1 MRLKN
6 KVAIVTGAA
15 QGIGFSVAELFLREG
30 AVVYLADVNG
40 DAVAAAAAKLG
51 GSAVA
56 KSCDVSEKA
65 ACNQLVEDVMKEQG
79 HLDILVNNAGIL
91 RTGDVLEISEEDF
104 DAVLGVN
111 LKGAFLLSQV
121 AGKVMVDQETGGS
134 IINMSSVNA
143 LLTIPNILPYNVSK
157 GGLNQ
162 LTRVMAVALAQKGV
176 RVNGVGP
183 GSIATEML
191 EKVMEDDAA
200 RHAILSRTPMGRTGT
215 PEEIARVALFLA
227 SEDSS
232 YVTGQIIYAD
242 GGRLG
247 LNYTSP
253 VPAA

>member
-1 MRLKN
+1 MRLRD

-15 QGIGFSVAELFLREG
+15 QGIGYSIAAVFVEQG
-30 AVVYLADVNG
+30 AIVYLADTNF
-40 DAVAAAAAKLG
+40 AAAKTAAAKLG
-51 GSAVA
+51 KKAVA
-56 KSCDVSEKA
+56 KACDVSKKSECLK
-65 ACNQLVEDVMKEQG
+65 LVADVVKEQG

-111 LKGAFLLSQV
+111 LKGAFLLSQA
-121 AGKVMVDQETGGS
+121 AGKVMVDQKTGGS

-162 LTRVMAVALAQKGV
+162 LTRVMAISLAQRGV
-176 RVNGVGP
+176 RVNGIGP

-191 EKVMEDDAA
+191 EKVMEDEAA
-200 RHAILSRTPMGRTGT
+200 RQTILSRTPMGRTGQ
-215 PEEIARVALFLA
+215 PEEIANVALFLA
-227 SEDSS
+227 SEESS
-232 YVTGQIIYAD
+232 YITGQIIYAD

-253 VPAA
+253 VPTV

>member
-1 MRLKN
+1 MRLKD

-15 QGIGFSVAELFLREG
+15 QGIGFGVAELFVREG
-30 AVVYLADVNG
+30 AIVYLADVNG
-40 DAVAAAAAKLG
+40 DAVAAAAKKLG
-51 GSAVA
+51 DTAIS
-56 KSCDVSEKA
+56 KICDISQKA
-65 ACNQLVEDVMKEQG
+65 ACVQLVADVVKEQG

-111 LKGAFLLSQV
+111 LKGAFLLSQA

-143 LLTIPNILPYNVSK
+143 ILTIPSILPYNVSK

-162 LTRVMAVALAQKGV
+162 LTRVMAVALAQRGV

-191 EKVMEDDAA
+191 EKVMEDEAA
-200 RHAILSRTPMGRTGT
+200 RKGVLSRTPMGRAGT
-215 PEEIARVALFLA
+215 PEEIAKVALFLA
-227 SEDSS
+227 SDDSS
-232 YVTGQIIYAD
+232 YITGQIVYAD

-253 VPAA
+253 VPDA